1 MTTSE
6 RTRIAAVGAL
16 ALAATI
22 TACGSDATPAATK
35 SPSSSA
41 SASATAA
48 APAPAVPSAPPPP
61 LPDADQIRQTLTA
74 YQDAYNTQN
83 WAAYMEL
90 LCQPMREQFNGP
102 AMDLLKKTRAD
113 NGIAQV
119 IGVSDVVVDGVK
131 ATAKVDVQN
140 AVLGRLKLDF
150 KMAQDQDGWKV
161 CMPAG
166 G

>member
-1 MTTSE
+1 MTTWE
-6 RTRIAAVGAL
+6 RARMAAAGGL

-41 SASATAA
+41 SSSVSSTVAA
-48 APAPAVPSAPPPP
+48 APSPPPPP
-61 LPDADQIRQTLTA
+61 LSDADQIRQTLTA
-74 YQDAYNTQN
+74 FQDAFNTQN
-83 WAAYMEL
+83 WTAYLEL
-90 LCQPMREQFNGP
+90 TCQPMREQFNGP

-113 NGIAQV
+113 NGIAQIV
-119 IGVSDVVVDGVK
+119 GVSDVVVDGVK
-131 ATAKVDVQN
+131 ATAKMDAQN
-140 AVLGRLKLDF
+140 AVLGRLTIDMKL
-150 KMAQDQDGWKV
+150 AQDQDGWKV

>member
-1 MTTSE
+1 
-6 RTRIAAVGAL
+6 
-16 ALAATI
+16 
-22 TACGSDATPAATK
+22 
-35 SPSSSA
+35 
-41 SASATAA
+41 
-48 APAPAVPSAPPPP
+48 
-61 LPDADQIRQTLTA
+61 
-74 YQDAYNTQN
+74 
-83 WAAYMEL
+83 
-90 LCQPMREQFNGP
+90 
-102 AMDLLKKTRAD
+102 MDLLKKTRAD